1 MKHPRKANIK
11 KKKKKKK
18 IRVQKN
24 SESRSA
30 HTDNH
35 KGDRFFEFRKGN
47 FPIKKVEVLKNSN
60 QSK

>member
-1 MKHPRKANIK
+1 MQIKKK

-18 IRVQKN
+18 IRVQKD

-35 KGDRFFEFRKGN
+35 KGDRFQIYGGN
-47 FPIKKVEVLKNSN
+47 FTIKK
-60 QSK
+60 